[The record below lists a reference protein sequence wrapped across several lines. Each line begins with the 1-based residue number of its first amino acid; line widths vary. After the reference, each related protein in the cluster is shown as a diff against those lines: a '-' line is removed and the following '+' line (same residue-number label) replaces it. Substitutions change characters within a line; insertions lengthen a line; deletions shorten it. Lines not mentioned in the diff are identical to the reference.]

1 MDNHVDDKSVESDIK
16 AEMQNIEDFIKEVDK
31 EGVHTIDSAE
41 FKGILEGMYIILDS
55 FLEYIKEG
63 TFDIH
68 RNSDIVV
75 SVISVLRG
83 RF

>member
-1 MDNHVDDKSVESDIK
+1 MNNHVDDKSVESDIR

-31 EGVHTIDSAE
+31 EGVNKLDFAE

-55 FLEYIKEG
+55 FLEYIEEG
-63 TFDIH
+63 TFDVH
-68 RNSDIVV
+68 KNSDIVV